1 MAQFHSA
8 DWWSNEIGRML
19 QDQTPED
26 LHLDYKEQRS
36 LLPPGR
42 GGGVGIDKQKRAE
55 DISKDV
61 SAFLNSDGGVLVYG
75 VAESISPDDTGGSPV
90 PGSAQVGFTRGEIDK
105 ETIENL
111 ITSNIQPKPSP
122 DLFQV
127 VEVPYGSDGR
137 LVFIVEVAAGFGDVW
152 QAKDKRY
159 YRRAQFKS
167 EPMEHHEI
175 NMVRDRHLGPDLRL
189 VFGFNHK
196 WDTNIT
202 EADCDRYEGVEIRIH
217 VGIQNAANS
226 PAESV
231 LIELGLYPAYPGAI
245 RKMQQGEIPD
255 GLLPESFETVG
266 LRTVRS
272 GDPRDWLVVW
282 NQLCWNGSNTRL
294 AGRYGPIF
302 RTEAPLPVAEIPMVG
317 VPIGVYHT
325 PTHSA
330 FLFWRL
336 QAPGMEPRKGV
347 VRFFAG
353 DQRAFSTPQLICDD
367 YEWEMV

>member
-1 MAQFHSA
+1 MVKT
-8 DWWSNEIGRML
+8 R
-19 QDQTPED
+19 
-26 LHLDYKEQRS
+26 
-36 LLPPGR
+36 LPW
-42 GGGVGIDKQKRAE
+42 GGSGGIDKQKRAE

-75 VAESISPDDTGGSPV
+75 VPESISPDDTGGSPV
-90 PGSAQVGFTRGEIDK
+90 PGGAQVGFTRGEIDK
-105 ETIENL
+105 ETIEDL

-127 VEVPYGSDGR
+127 VEVSHGSDDR
-137 LVFIVEVAAGFGDVW
+137 LIFIVEVGAGFGDVW
-152 QAKDKRY
+152 QARDKRY
-159 YRRAQFKS
+159 YRRALFKS
-167 EPMEHHEI
+167 EPMEHYEI
-175 NMVRDRHLGPDLRL
+175 NMVRDRHFGPDLRL
-189 VFGFNHK
+189 VFGFTHQ

-202 EADCDRYEGVEIRIH
+202 DTDCHLHEGIEIRIH
-217 VGIQNAANS
+217 VGVQNTANT
-226 PAESV
+226 PAESA
-231 LIELGLYPAYPGAI
+231 LIELGLHPDDREA
-245 RKMQQGEIPD
+245 KMKISRGEIPV

-272 GDPRDWLVVW
+272 GDPRDWPVVW

-317 VPIGVYHT
+317 VPIEVFYTGAHF
-325 PTHSA
+325 A
-330 FLFWRL
+330 FLCWRL

-353 DQRAFSTPQLICDD
+353 HHGAFSNPLLVCDD